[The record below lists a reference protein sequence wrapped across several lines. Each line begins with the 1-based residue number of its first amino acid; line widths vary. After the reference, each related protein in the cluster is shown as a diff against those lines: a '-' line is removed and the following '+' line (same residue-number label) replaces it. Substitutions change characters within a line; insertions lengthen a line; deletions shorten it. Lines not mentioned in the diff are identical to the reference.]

1 MLALINMTTSRL
13 VEQRET
19 KQKLLET
26 ALNLIWQ
33 SSYDSVGIV
42 QICEQAG
49 VTKGAFYHYFKS
61 KADLA
66 TAAFEEHWRR
76 VRVDCDRVFSSQNS
90 ALERVDKYC
99 ELIISMQEKKQAQSG
114 RVVGCPFISSGQSTT
129 ENKLKNLSAEIVER
143 MTKYFASLVADAQ
156 REGAIDTDL
165 NPSEIARYMYE
176 FVQGVLTLGRV
187 RNDLKIVKTDLKP
200 GLLRILGIKKSS
212 IKKFHH

>member
-1 MLALINMTTSRL
+1 MFALISMAISKL

-33 SSYDSVGIV
+33 SNYDSVGIV

-61 KADLA
+61 KVDLA
-66 TAAFEEHWRR
+66 TTAFEEHWQC
-76 VRVDCDRVFSSQNS
+76 VRVDFDRVFSSQNS

-99 ELIISMQEKKQAQSG
+99 ELIISMQTKRQAKTG
-114 RVVGCPFISSGQSTT
+114 CVVGCPFISCGQSTT

-156 REGAIDTDL
+156 REGAVDTDL

-187 RNDLKIVKTDLKP
+187 INDLKIVKTDLKP

-212 IKKFHH
+212 IKKI

>member
-1 MLALINMTTSRL
+1 MHVYFHSMAVSRL
-13 VEQRET
+13 IEQRET

-33 SSYDSVGIV
+33 SNYDSVGIV
-42 QICEQAG
+42 QICDRAG

-66 TAAFEEHWRR
+66 TAAFEEHWQG
-76 VRVDCDRVFSSQNS
+76 VRVDLDRVFSSQNS
-90 ALERVDKYC
+90 SLERIDKYC
-99 ELIISMQEKKQAQSG
+99 DLIISMQEKKQAQSG

-129 ENKLKNLSAEIVER
+129 EDKLKNSSAEIIDR

-156 REGAIDTDL
+156 REGIVGRDL
-165 NPSEIARYMYE
+165 DPLKIALYMYE

-187 RNDLKIVKTDLKP
+187 KNDLKIVKTDLRP
-200 GLLRILGIKKSS
+200 GLLRILGIKS
-212 IKKFHH
+212 

>member
-1 MLALINMTTSRL
+1 MATSKL

-42 QICEQAG
+42 QICAQAG

-61 KADLA
+61 KSDLA
-66 TAAFEEHWRR
+66 TAAFEEHWER
-76 VRVDCDRVFSSQNS
+76 VRVDLDRVFSSQNS

-114 RVVGCPFISSGQSTT
+114 CVVGCPFISSGQSTT
-129 ENKLKNLSAEIVER
+129 ENKLKNLSAEIIHR

-156 REGAIDTDL
+156 CEGIVDTDL
-165 NPSEIARYMYE
+165 EPLKIAVYMYE

-187 RNDLKIVKTDLKP
+187 KNDLKIVKTDLRP
-200 GLLRILGIKKSS
+200 GLLRILGVRA
-212 IKKFHH
+212 

>member
-1 MLALINMTTSRL
+1 MATSKL
-13 VEQRET
+13 VENRET

-33 SSYDSVGIV
+33 SSYDSVGII
-42 QICEQAG
+42 QICAQSG

-66 TAAFEEHWRR
+66 TAAFEEHWQR
-76 VRVDCDRVFSSQNS
+76 VRVDLDRVFSSQNS

-99 ELIISMQEKKQAQSG
+99 ELMISMQVKKQAQTG

-129 ENKLKNLSAEIVER
+129 EDKLKNLSAEIINR

-156 REGAIDTDL
+156 QEGIIDTDVE
-165 NPSEIARYMYE
+165 PIKIAIYMYE

-187 RNDLKIVKTDLKP
+187 KNDLKIVTTDLRP
-200 GLLRILGIKKSS
+200 GLLRILGVQV
-212 IKKFHH
+212 

>member
-1 MLALINMTTSRL
+1 MAVSRL
-13 VEQRET
+13 IEQRET

-33 SSYDSVGIV
+33 SNYDSVGIV
-42 QICEQAG
+42 QICDRAG

-66 TAAFEEHWRR
+66 TAAFEEHWQG
-76 VRVDCDRVFSSQNS
+76 VRVDLDRVFSSQNS
-90 ALERVDKYC
+90 SLERIDKYC
-99 ELIISMQEKKQAQSG
+99 DLIISMQEKKQAQSG

-129 ENKLKNLSAEIVER
+129 EDKLKNSSAEIIDR

-156 REGAIDTDL
+156 REGIVGRDL
-165 NPSEIARYMYE
+165 DPLKIALYMYE

-187 RNDLKIVKTDLKP
+187 KNDLKIVKTDLRP
-200 GLLRILGIKKSS
+200 GLLRILGIKS
-212 IKKFHH
+212 